1 MKKQGPWLIY
11 FVFLS
16 AAISPISSSITK
28 WGKVTPVKETVLI
41 SAGIVCIVIALLVFR
56 KYKLGSELNPNITN
70 LKLRDFLTR
79 YPIFLGLF
87 PMLIGITVGV
97 LLTLAFG

>member
-11 FVFLS
+11 FVFMS

-28 WGKVTPVKETVLI
+28 WGKVTPAKETVLI
-41 SAGIVCIVIALLVFR
+41 SVGIACIVIALLVFR
-56 KYKLGSELNPNITN
+56 KYKLGSELNHNITN
-70 LKLRDFLTR
+70 LKLRNVLIR
-79 YPIFLGLF
+79 YPLLLGLI
-87 PMLIGITVGV
+87 PMLIGIAAGV